1 MNLDLHK
8 IKSLTFIT
16 IIFIIFTTICAGI
29 LFILVYSKE
38 LFIQTDTFK
47 LLLLSFAITS
57 PFWILN
63 CFVVSIF
70 DNKDKPNIEED
81 FQLYGLLGSI
91 ISIPVIY
98 TPVLIKIFNDIS
110 LQIGIMS
117 SISMELLVIIILIL
131 SELKSKK
138 NKNDK

>member
-16 IIFIIFTTICAGI
+16 IIFIIFSTICAGI
-29 LFILVYSKE
+29 LFVLVYSKE
-38 LFIQTDTFK
+38 LFIQTDTLK

-63 CFVVSIF
+63 CLIISIF
-70 DNKDKPNIEED
+70 DNEDKPNIERD
-81 FQLYGLLGSI
+81 FQLYGLLGSMV
-91 ISIPVIY
+91 SIPVIY
-98 TPVLIKIFNDIS
+98 TPILIKIFKDIS

-117 SISMELLVIIILIL
+117 SISMELFIMIILIL

-138 NKNDK
+138 K

>member
-16 IIFIIFTTICAGI
+16 IIFIIFSTICAGN
-29 LFILVYSKE
+29 LFVLVYSKE
-38 LFIQTDTFK
+38 LFIQTDTLK

-63 CFVVSIF
+63 CFLISIF
-70 DNKDKPNIEED
+70 DNDDKPNIEQD
-81 FQLYGLLGSI
+81 FQIYGLLGSI

-98 TPVLIKIFNDIS
+98 TPILIKIFKDIS

-117 SISMELLVIIILIL
+117 SISMELFIMIILIL
-131 SELKSKK
+131 LELKSKK
-138 NKNDK
+138 NKK

>member
-16 IIFIIFTTICAGI
+16 IIFIIFSTICAGI
-29 LFILVYSKE
+29 LFVLVYSKE
-38 LFIQTDTFK
+38 LFIQTDTLK

-63 CFVVSIF
+63 CLIISIF
-70 DNKDKPNIEED
+70 DNEDKPNIERD
-81 FQLYGLLGSI
+81 FQLYGLLGSMV
-91 ISIPVIY
+91 SIPVIY
-98 TPVLIKIFNDIS
+98 TPILIKIFKDIS

-117 SISMELLVIIILIL
+117 SISMELFIMIILIL

-138 NKNDK
+138 NKK

>member
-16 IIFIIFTTICAGI
+16 IIFIIFSTICAGI
-29 LFILVYSKE
+29 LFVLVYSKE
-38 LFIQTDTFK
+38 LFIQTDTLK

-63 CFVVSIF
+63 CFLISIF
-70 DNKDKPNIEED
+70 DNDDKPNIEQD
-81 FQLYGLLGSI
+81 FQIYGLLGSI

-98 TPVLIKIFNDIS
+98 TPILIKIFKDIS

-117 SISMELLVIIILIL
+117 SISMELFIMIILIL
-131 SELKSKK
+131 LELKSKK
-138 NKNDK
+138 NKK